1 MAAPRQ
7 RRERQ
12 VETEVQGHGRPV
24 EQATKATCQTALRW
38 LSVKEEPLLARC
50 FLQLLAF
57 EADACPHGK
66 PHFYPHSAAERWT
79 SGYDPPPRALPRLF
93 PHNGQFL
100 VSGHGTPR
108 DEQPAVYRTRTVP
121 RTRARLG
128 PIFVVVARS
137 HHENT
142 RRGQNGS
149 LRLECN
155 TSAAFREGVRLGTI
169 RPSSALHARFGTV
182 DPVISVNGAVERKA
196 HAMVLVL
203 GLAYCLRTIHSSFM

>member
-1 MAAPRQ
+1 M
-7 RRERQ
+7 
-12 VETEVQGHGRPV
+12 
-24 EQATKATCQTALRW
+24 
-38 LSVKEEPLLARC
+38 
-50 FLQLLAF
+50 
-57 EADACPHGK
+57 
-66 PHFYPHSAAERWT
+66 
-79 SGYDPPPRALPRLF
+79 
-93 PHNGQFL
+93 
-100 VSGHGTPR
+100 PR

-203 GLAYCLRTIHSSFM
+203 GLAYCLRTIHSSFMKLVRVLYRRILDSQSSLRYDSSRASFPFTPRPAMTFLPSARPSRPTPRPRTR